1 MSDITQ
7 ADRDRY
13 AKRTWYWRT
22 LIKLRGEWLKSDTR
36 DFDEWMVDNHGV
48 RIIYYNGMID
58 GDYEIADEKKHLV
71 FILRYA

>member
-7 ADRDRY
+7 TDRDRY
-13 AKRTWYWRT
+13 AKRVWYWGT
-22 LIKLRGEWLKSDTR
+22 LDKLRGEWLKSDTR

-48 RIIYYNGMID
+48 RIIYYNGMISSL
-58 GDYEIADEKKHLV
+58 YEIADEKKHLV